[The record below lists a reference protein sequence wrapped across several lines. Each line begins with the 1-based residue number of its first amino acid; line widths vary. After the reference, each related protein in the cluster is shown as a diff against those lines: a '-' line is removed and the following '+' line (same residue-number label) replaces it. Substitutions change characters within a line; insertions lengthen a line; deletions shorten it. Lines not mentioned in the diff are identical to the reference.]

1 MAGFCGTGNAAA
13 PPRRRRPIP
22 YDERRLYTICSPFA
36 ICSFSRGDRGLVR
49 CGEAPALP
57 LEMTEAKKRG
67 RQTEAACAHFCRRV
81 AYVRLSVLPFA
92 IARATPRPK
101 PSQTI
106 GPPTT
111 MA

>member
-81 AYVRLSVLPFA
+81 AYGPLLGVAFA
-92 IARATPRPK
+92 TSRRRPRTK
-101 PSQTI
+101 
-106 GPPTT
+106 
-111 MA
+111 